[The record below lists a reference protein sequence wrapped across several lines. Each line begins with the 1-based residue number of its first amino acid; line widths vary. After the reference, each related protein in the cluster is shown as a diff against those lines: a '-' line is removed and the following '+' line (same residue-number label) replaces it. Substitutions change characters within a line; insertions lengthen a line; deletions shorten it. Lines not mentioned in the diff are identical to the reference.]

1 MGSIHSDI
9 IMVRLHLCGVVLLC
23 VWLCIDITE
32 GVTEKSTKLGAAKSK
47 VKDVISNLKKPST
60 SGAASGGGFK
70 DKIKKLKTKENKD
83 KAKKAAKKLKT
94 KKKKTPGWVVGVIVV
109 VVILLVLGI
118 AGFIYYRKKKSASY
132 DEAPV
137 SDTNEPV

>member
-1 MGSIHSDI
+1 MGTVYVKTQYICKACCCQYSIVYT
-9 IMVRLHLCGVVLLC
+9 MVRLHLCGIIILC

-32 GVTEKSTKLGAAKSK
+32 G
-47 VKDVISNLKKPST
+47 N
-60 SGAASGGGFK
+60 
-70 DKIKKLKTKENKD
+70 KE

-109 VVILLVLGI
+109 VVIVLLLGI
-118 AGFIYYRKKKSASY
+118 AGFIYYRKKKNASY

-137 SDTNEPV
+137 SDTNQPA